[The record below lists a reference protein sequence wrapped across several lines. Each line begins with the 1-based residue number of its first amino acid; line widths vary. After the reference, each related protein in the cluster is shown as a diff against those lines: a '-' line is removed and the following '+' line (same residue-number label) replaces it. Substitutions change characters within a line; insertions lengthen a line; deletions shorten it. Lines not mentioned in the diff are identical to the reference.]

1 METDIWPRRA
11 LVAARIRT
19 LPVLARRE
27 TVVVSVVLVALAA
40 AMAWYIWL
48 GPQVTWDEGV
58 YLTKSRSFV
67 TDIPASAWM
76 IYRPPGVPVLGL
88 LAAPFG
94 DSLPA
99 FRLVTAA
106 AGIATVAAAWALAR
120 TLWGAHAAIIVLLAL
135 VSSPVVLAFIPR
147 FRTDVV
153 NVGPVLLL
161 LLLLWW
167 QLEHRE
173 RADLRLLAAAPL
185 AAAAFYL
192 RFGAAPL
199 VVGVAVAALVLWP
212 RRLWS
217 DRKVVALTVL
227 ATAALLAPHV
237 VDAMSRTGS
246 PLGIVRS
253 AVDVTDTT
261 SPATAVRKYVLWTP
275 TRIAGPALLVVAAG
289 AVAAALAVAASIRA
303 RAWTPDARRLAL
315 VLIPGVVGAAGII
328 LISHPEPRYMLGP
341 FTLAVV
347 AGSGLVAEVIH
358 RAATSRQRR
367 LVVPAVVGGALG
379 GLAGA
384 VIIGAWASAAM
395 NTATIQ
401 SLARA
406 AAPIAADARG
416 PCVVIGAEVP
426 VVGWYSRCEAFSFRT
441 QLKIL
446 RSRVD
451 RGAVPYVVF
460 ATPDHRNTTAAQIT
474 LFRSLGEPTPLSWVD
489 EGPRHAEA
497 HRLSL

>member
-1 METDIWPRRA
+1 MESHIWPPRDVLA
-11 LVAARIRT
+11 TRIRT

-27 TVVVSVVLVALAA
+27 TVMVGVVLVALAA
-40 AMAWYIWL
+40 AMAWYISL
-48 GPQVTWDEGV
+48 DPQVTWDEAV

-106 AGIATVAAAWALAR
+106 AGIATVAGAWALAR
-120 TLWGAHAAIIVLLAL
+120 TLWGPLAAVVALLAL
-135 VSSPVVLAFIPR
+135 VTSPVVLAFIPR

-173 RADLRLLAAAPL
+173 RADLRLVAAAPL

-227 ATAALLAPHV
+227 ATVALLAPHV
-237 VDAMSRTGS
+237 VDAVSRTGS
-246 PLGIVRS
+246 PLGIVRP

-261 SPATAVRKYVLWTP
+261 SPATAVRKYALWTP

-289 AVAAALAVAASIRA
+289 AVAAVVAAAASIGA
-303 RAWTPDARRLAL
+303 RAWTPEPRRLAL
-315 VLIPGVVGAAGII
+315 VLIPGVVGAAGIV

-347 AGSGLVAEVIH
+347 AGAGPMAHVVR
-358 RAATSRQRR
+358 RATAALRARR
-367 LVVPAVVGGALG
+367 WVGPAAVVV
-379 GLAGA
+379 GL
-384 VIIGAWASAAM
+384 
-395 NTATIQ
+395 
-401 SLARA
+401 
-406 AAPIAADARG
+406 
-416 PCVVIGAEVP
+416 
-426 VVGWYSRCEAFSFRT
+426 
-441 QLKIL
+441 
-446 RSRVD
+446 
-451 RGAVPYVVF
+451 
-460 ATPDHRNTTAAQIT
+460 
-474 LFRSLGEPTPLSWVD
+474 
-489 EGPRHAEA
+489 
-497 HRLSL
+497 

>member
-1 METDIWPRRA
+1 MESDMRLPRDLLA
-11 LVAARIRT
+11 TRIRT
-19 LPVLARRE
+19 LPVLARPE
-27 TVVVSVVLVALAA
+27 TVVIGVVLVALAA

-48 GPQVTWDEGV
+48 DPQVTWDEAV

-120 TLWGAHAAIIVLLAL
+120 TLWGRLAGIVALLAL

-167 QLEHRE
+167 QLERRE
-173 RADLRLLAAAPL
+173 RADLRLVAAAPL

-192 RFGAAPL
+192 RYGAAPL
-199 VVGVAVAALVLWP
+199 VAGVAVAALVLWP
-212 RRLWS
+212 RRLWL

-227 ATAALLAPHV
+227 ATAALFAPHV
-237 VDAMSRTGS
+237 IDAVSRTGS

-261 SPATAVRKYVLWTP
+261 SPATAVRKYVAWTP
-275 TRIAGPALLVVAAG
+275 TLIAGPALLVVAAG
-289 AVAAALAVAASIRA
+289 AVAAALAAASRWCSSP
-303 RAWTPDARRLAL
+303 AWSAQR
-315 VLIPGVVGAAGII
+315 
-328 LISHPEPRYMLGP
+328 
-341 FTLAVV
+341 
-347 AGSGLVAEVIH
+347 GS
-358 RAATSRQRR
+358 S
-367 LVVPAVVGGALG
+367 
-379 GLAGA
+379 
-384 VIIGAWASAAM
+384 
-395 NTATIQ
+395 
-401 SLARA
+401 
-406 AAPIAADARG
+406 
-416 PCVVIGAEVP
+416 
-426 VVGWYSRCEAFSFRT
+426 
-441 QLKIL
+441 
-446 RSRVD
+446 
-451 RGAVPYVVF
+451 
-460 ATPDHRNTTAAQIT
+460 
-474 LFRSLGEPTPLSWVD
+474 
-489 EGPRHAEA
+489 
-497 HRLSL
+497 